1 MPTVP
6 RYESPKLQTQLGPT
20 PQISPNAPAEA
31 FNIGQSR
38 QEVQRAQDR
47 FANTLATV
55 ALEEKKKADQ
65 VRMLEFDSELSQ
77 FQTQLEYGEN
87 GIYTKKGKDAFSI
100 GASVQELWDKKT
112 GQMIESLSDDEQKNL
127 AKQRVLQRWN
137 NVYEGMQKHSFV
149 EQQKYDVSMTEN
161 FLKNSQNEAMESFAN
176 PKRVKQAVEDQKM
189 EIEKFAQRNG
199 LDEETK
205 KLKLAESLNKT
216 HAMVISK
223 LAEAGNDIAAK
234 HYFEANKDEI
244 TGEGEIQISK
254 MLKEMSTRGES
265 QRLSESI
272 VRSTK
277 TMSEAIEKA
286 REVENPEVKD
296 ATLARV
302 KEYYATKKIAERDRT
317 EDLHKYVGN
326 VLTQNGGRMDA
337 IPPNIM
343 SQFTISEK
351 RSIEEYSKYL
361 SRGQEPT
368 TKWDKYYNL
377 KTMAA
382 NPSTRDKFA
391 DLNLMI
397 EARPYVDDQR
407 FIELTNLQTGL
418 RAGNTRATATLDG
431 YMTDKQIVD
440 TSLKSI
446 GITPKQKMSYE
457 KATRSIDERVQAWKQ
472 ETGKSKI
479 DNDSLRKIVD
489 DEIKEGVVGEQF
501 FFFDKKRRK
510 FELEPGE
517 QFINKTSPE
526 DRTKA
531 IDYLKA
537 NGKPVSEAN
546 INYVLEKMKRGK

>member
-1 MPTVP
+1 MPVVP
-6 RYESPKLQTQLGPT
+6 RYESTKLQTQIGPT
-20 PQISPNAPAEA
+20 PQLSPNAPAEA
-31 FNIGQSR
+31 FNVGQSR

-55 ALEEKKKADQ
+55 AMEEKKKADQ

-100 GASVQELWDKKT
+100 GASIQDAWDKKT
-112 GQMIESLSDDEQKNL
+112 SQMIESLSDDDQKNL
-127 AKQRVLQRWN
+127 AKQRVLQRWG
-137 NVYEGMQKHSFV
+137 NVYEGMQKHAFV
-149 EQQKYDVSMTEN
+149 EQQKYDASMTEN
-161 FLKNSQNEAMESFAN
+161 FLRNSQNEAMESFAN
-176 PKRVKQAVEDQKM
+176 PKRIKQAIDDQKA
-189 EIEKFAQRNG
+189 EVEKFAKRNG

-205 KLKLAESLNKT
+205 KLKLSETLNKT
-216 HAMVISK
+216 HALVISK
-223 LAEAGNDIAAK
+223 LAESGNDIAAK

-265 QRLSESI
+265 QRLSDSI
-272 VRSTK
+272 VKGAKSMTEAVEK
-277 TMSEAIEKA
+277 TRDI
-286 REVENPEVKD
+286 ENPEIRD
-296 ATLARV
+296 ATLSRV
-302 KEYYATKKIAERDRT
+302 KEYYSTKKIAERDRI

-326 VLTQNGGRMDA
+326 VLIQNGGRIES

-343 SQFTISEK
+343 SQFSISEK
-351 RSIEEYSKYL
+351 KSVEEYAKYL

-368 TKWDKYYNL
+368 TKWDKYYSL
-377 KTMAA
+377 KTMAS
-382 NPSTRDKFA
+382 NPATREKFA
-391 DLNLMI
+391 DLNLMV
-397 EARPYVDDQR
+397 EARPHLDDQR
-407 FIELTNLQTGL
+407 FVELTNLQTGL
-418 RAGNTRATATLDG
+418 RSGNSKATATLDG

-440 TSLKSI
+440 TTLKSI
-446 GITPKQKMSYE
+446 GITPKQKLSYE
-457 KATRSIDERVQAWKQ
+457 KATRSIDERVQDWKQ

-479 DNDSLRKIVD
+479 DNESLRKIVD
-489 DEIKEGVVGEQF
+489 DEIKEGVVGERF
-501 FFFDKKRRK
+501 LFFDKKKRK

-517 QFINKTSPE
+517 GFINKASSE

-546 INYVLEKMKRGK
+546 INYILEKMKRGK